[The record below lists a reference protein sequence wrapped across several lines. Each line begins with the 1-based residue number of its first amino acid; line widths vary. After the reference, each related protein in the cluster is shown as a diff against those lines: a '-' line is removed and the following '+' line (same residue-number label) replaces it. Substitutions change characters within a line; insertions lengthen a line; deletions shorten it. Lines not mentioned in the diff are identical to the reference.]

1 MLNQYPK
8 STQNQ
13 TFCRFKTR
21 LSDIFTETII
31 RIGCLVGNFYIWGMM
46 VNLVK
51 INICLSLTLVIG
63 IILTQIVI
71 TKFSFDMGGM
81 APFLAFLSAII
92 FLPFTITAFMGVL
105 NREQHLNK
113 IKIGINIGIFFQV
126 ILLVIL
132 PLFFDKE
139 FIYLSFVGVI
149 LGFVMF
155 KLRKNIE
162 IQLLILNIIGALV
175 WISISLL
182 GLLSN

>member
-1 MLNQYPK
+1 MGGNIYIW
-8 STQNQ
+8 
-13 TFCRFKTR
+13 RM
-21 LSDIFTETII
+21 II
-31 RIGCLVGNFYIWGMM
+31 R
-46 VNLVK
+46 LVK
-51 INICLSLTLVIG
+51 FNIYFSLILVIG

-71 TKFSFDMGGM
+71 TKFAFNMGGM

-126 ILLVIL
+126 ILPVIL
-132 PLFFDKE
+132 PIFFDKE

-155 KLRKNIE
+155 KMRKNIE
-162 IQLLILNIIGALV
+162 MQLLMLNIIGALV